1 MDNLLFN
8 TIWSFGVTNCRRQRA
23 IKLGKMQAGCS
34 NEVDDVCLSSPVK
47 PGGFTDFAI
56 LLNDKIVDMERVQFG
71 ALRWKL

>member
-1 MDNLLFN
+1 
-8 TIWSFGVTNCRRQRA
+8 
-23 IKLGKMQAGCS
+23 MQAGCS